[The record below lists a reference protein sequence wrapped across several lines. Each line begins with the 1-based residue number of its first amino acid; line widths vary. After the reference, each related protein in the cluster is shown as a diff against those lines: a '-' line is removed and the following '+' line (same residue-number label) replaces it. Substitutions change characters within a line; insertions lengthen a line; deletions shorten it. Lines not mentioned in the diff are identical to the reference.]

1 MLLWSL
7 ALIGIEL
14 IEARFPWRGFWQ
26 DWFTAG
32 VMAVAYWFAALLVSG
47 ASLTPEM
54 LAVAVPQALLSV
66 LLYPIMARMV
76 AGLDRFRL
84 KRARRIA

>member
-1 MLLWSL
+1 L
-7 ALIGIEL
+7 
-14 IEARFPWRGFWQ
+14 
-26 DWFTAG
+26 
-32 VMAVAYWFAALLVSG
+32 SG

-66 LLYPIMARMV
+66 LLYPVIARMV

-84 KRARRIA
+84 KRARRID